1 MARRFAKVSEE
12 EIEEAFFYPSDLVNT
27 KTTIPLRVGEE
38 RWIYTSTLRFSV
50 YIHHYSPPL
59 RGIVV
64 YYCFICTRLVT
75 NTAGSNESVDEIT
88 SACAIATQALET
100 IGSLQCRDIRNW
112 KLPFNVPLETKR
124 CPRSVERKLVNDEA
138 SIL

>member
-1 MARRFAKVSEE
+1 MAHRFAKVSEE

-38 RWIYTSTLRFSV
+38 RWIYTSTLRVSV

-64 YYCFICTRLVT
+64 YYYYYYYCYYYYYVVIIILV
-75 NTAGSNESVDEIT
+75 IY
-88 SACAIATQALET
+88 
-100 IGSLQCRDIRNW
+100 
-112 KLPFNVPLETKR
+112 
-124 CPRSVERKLVNDEA
+124 LV
-138 SIL
+138 IIVHYYY